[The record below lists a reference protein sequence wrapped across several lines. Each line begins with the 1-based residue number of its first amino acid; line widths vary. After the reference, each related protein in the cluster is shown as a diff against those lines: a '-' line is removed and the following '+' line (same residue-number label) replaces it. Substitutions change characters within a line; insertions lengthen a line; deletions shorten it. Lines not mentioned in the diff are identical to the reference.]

1 MSIPRTV
8 FAYHGCD
15 ETAAE
20 RLLFGEKFKHSE
32 NSYDWLGS
40 GIYFWEYGPNRALRW
55 AENQKRRG
63 KIKNPAVVGAIIAL
77 DRCFDLLD
85 TKFTADLGSAF
96 EVWRTIL
103 EKQGAEPPENTG
115 PEKRLRR
122 RDCAM
127 INWYL
132 GELERQGDGY
142 ATIRGA
148 FLEGAPAFP
157 GSEILLESHIQI
169 TVRNPA
175 CIIGVFRPR
184 MGES

>member
-15 ETAAE
+15 VAAAE
-20 RLLFGEKFKHSE
+20 RVLLGEKFKRSE
-32 NSYDWLGS
+32 NSYDWLGA
-40 GIYFWEYGPNRALRW
+40 GIYFWEYGPNRAFRW

-63 KIKNPAVVGAIIAL
+63 KIKHPAVVGAIIAL

-96 EVWRTIL
+96 EVWRSTL
-103 EKQGAEPPENTG
+103 DEQGTQLPENTG

-122 RDCAM
+122 RDCAL

-142 ATIRGA
+142 DTVRGA
-148 FLEGAPAFP
+148 FPEGTPAFP
-157 GSEILLESHIQI
+157 GSEILRESHVQI

-175 CIIGVFRPR
+175 CILGVFRPT
-184 MGES
+184 MGGS